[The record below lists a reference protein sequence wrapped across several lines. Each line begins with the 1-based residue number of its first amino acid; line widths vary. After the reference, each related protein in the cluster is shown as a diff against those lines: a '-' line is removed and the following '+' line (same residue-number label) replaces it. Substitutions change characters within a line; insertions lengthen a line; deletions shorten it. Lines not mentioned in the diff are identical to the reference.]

1 MKISEVKALTGL
13 TKKALNYYEEN
24 GLIKPCVSEENGYRN
39 YSDKDVEVLTQIATL
54 RRFGLSVK
62 EIKEALKSPEAL
74 LKVMAEYTEKLTKQI
89 NEMEKCKTVLSS
101 CVNDLKSDNADIK
114 KVTEDMNILSK
125 ALEMNEKER
134 EGFMITELERIFP
147 GIYGKVLSFCFNSF
161 LTESIDNQEKESAWM
176 DLVKVLDNAPNLN
189 IPVEL
194 RDSIDMDE
202 KEWKIIQDRMTEN
215 LKNDDYDNKV
225 YDIKNTMIFDMSEE
239 EQRQFEVFCT
249 YIKPEGNIEII
260 GKTLEAVDKSLSV
273 LSSKY
278 RKIKEAHLKFQEKFH
293 KKLQEEYFCMEPTM
307 PLTIVHK
314 ETMSFVGIHYTK
326 FINKK
331 DFPKFI
337 RGFNDRIA
345 EISNVVNGEKVY
357 GFSGLDSLGKDIV
370 PDSVFSFVF
379 AMQVSNIEKVPYDM
393 ISFVLPQHD
402 YLFYKH
408 IGDMKDYQKSL
419 DEVFMY
425 NIEEKNY
432 EMDILPSFQ
441 IFPSDIKDNDKNLEV
456 EMYFPVSS
464 LVNDAH
470 DSFNSI

>member
-24 GLIKPCVSEENGYRN
+24 GLIKPAVSEENSYRN
-39 YSDKDVEVLTQIATL
+39 YSDEDVEVLTQIATL

-62 EIKEALKSPEAL
+62 EIKEALESPEAL
-74 LKVMAEYTEKLTKQI
+74 LKVMAEYTKKLTKQI

-101 CVNDLKSDNADIK
+101 CVNDLKSDNTDIK

-134 EGFMITELERIFP
+134 EGFMINEIERIFP

-161 LTESIDNQEKESAWM
+161 LTEPIDSKEKEVAWM
-176 DLVKVLDNAPNLN
+176 DLVKVLDNAPNLK
-189 IPVEL
+189 IQKEL
-194 RDSIDMDE
+194 RDTIDMDE
-202 KEWKIIQDRMTEN
+202 KEWKTIQNRITEN
-215 LKNDDYDNKV
+215 LKNDNHEYKADSVN
-225 YDIKNTMIFDMSEE
+225 NMMIFDISEE

-260 GKTLEAVDKSLSV
+260 GKILEGVDKSLSV

-278 RKIKEAHLKFQEKFH
+278 RKRKENHLKFEEEFQDKF
-293 KKLQEEYFCMEPTM
+293 QEEYFCKEPSM
-307 PLTIVHK
+307 PLTIIHK
-314 ETMSFVGIHYTK
+314 ETMSFVGIHHTK

-337 RGFNDRIA
+337 REFNNRTL
-345 EISNVVNGEKVY
+345 EISNVVNGRKIY
-357 GFSGLDSLGKDIV
+357 SISGIDSLGKDIV
-370 PDSVFSFVF
+370 PDSIFSFVF
-379 AMQVSNIEKVPYDM
+379 AVQVSNIEKVPCDM

-408 IGDMKDYQKSL
+408 IGDMNDYQNSL
-419 DEVFMY
+419 NEAFMY
-425 NIEEKNY
+425 NLEEKNY

-441 IFPSDIKDNDKNLEV
+441 IFPSDIRDNDESLEV

-464 LVNDAH
+464 TKKLSTN
-470 DSFNSI
+470 

>member
-24 GLIKPCVSEENGYRN
+24 ELIKPAVSEENGYRN
-39 YSDKDVEVLTQIATL
+39 YSDKDVEVLTQISTL
-54 RRFGLSVK
+54 RRFGLSIK
-62 EIKEALKSPEAL
+62 EIKAALESSEAFLKI
-74 LKVMAEYTEKLTKQI
+74 VTEYTDKLTKQI
-89 NEMEKCKTVLSS
+89 NEMEKYKSVLSS
-101 CVNDLKSDNADIK
+101 CVNDLKVGNTDVK
-114 KVTEDMNILSK
+114 KVTEEMNKLSK
-125 ALEMNEKER
+125 ALEMDQKER
-134 EGFMITELERIFP
+134 EGFMINEFERIFP

-161 LTESIDNQEKESAWM
+161 LTEAIDSKEKENAWI
-176 DLVKVLDNAPNLN
+176 DLVKALDNTPNLN
-189 IPVEL
+189 IPEKLESSV
-194 RDSIDMDE
+194 DMDE
-202 KEWKIIQDRMTEN
+202 EEWKTIKNRMTEN
-215 LKNDDYDNKV
+215 LKNDNYEYKSESV
-225 YDIKNTMIFDMSEE
+225 SMMSFDMSEE

-278 RKIKEAHLKFQEKFH
+278 RKRKEAHLKFHEKF
-293 KKLQEEYFCMEPTM
+293 KEGYFCEEPSM

-337 RGFNDRIA
+337 REFNYRIV
-345 EISNVVNGEKVY
+345 EISNIVNGEKVY
-357 GFSGLDSLGKDIV
+357 GFSGIDSLGKDIV

-379 AMQVSNIEKVPYDM
+379 AMQVSNIEKVPCDM

-408 IGDMKDYQKSL
+408 IGDMKNYQKSL
-419 DEVFMY
+419 DEAFMY

-441 IFPSDIKDNDKNLEV
+441 IFSSDISDNDENLEV
-456 EMYFPVSS
+456 EMYFPVSK
-464 LVNDAH
+464 
-470 DSFNSI
+470 IKKMG

>member
-24 GLIKPCVSEENGYRN
+24 GLIKPSVLEENGYRN

-74 LKVMAEYTEKLTKQI
+74 LNVMAEYTKKLTKQI

-101 CVNDLKSDNADIK
+101 CVNDLKSDNTDIK

-125 ALEMNEKER
+125 ALEMNQKER
-134 EGFMITELERIFP
+134 EGFMIVEIERIFP
-147 GIYGKVLSFCFNSF
+147 GIYGKVLSFCFKSF
-161 LTESIDNQEKESAWM
+161 LTEPMDSREKENAWM
-176 DLVKVLDNAPNLN
+176 DLVKVLDNIPKLN
-189 IPVEL
+189 IPKEL
-194 RDSIDMDE
+194 MDSVDTDE
-202 KEWKIIQDRMTEN
+202 KEWKTIQNRIEEN
-215 LKNDDYDNKV
+215 LKNDNYANKA
-225 YDIKNTMIFDMSEE
+225 YNIKNTITFDISEE
-239 EQRQFEVFCT
+239 EQRQFELFCT

-278 RKIKEAHLKFQEKFH
+278 RKRKESHLKFQKKFQ
-293 KKLQEEYFCMEPTM
+293 KKFKEEYFDKEPSR

-337 RGFNDRIA
+337 REFNNIA
-345 EISNVVNGEKVY
+345 EEISNVVNRGRIY
-357 GFSGLDSLGKDIV
+357 GFAGVDSLGKDIV
-370 PDSVFSFVF
+370 PDSIFSFVF
-379 AMQVSNIEKVPYDM
+379 AVQVSNIEKVPHDM
-393 ISFVLPQHD
+393 ISFVLPQHE

-408 IGDMKDYQKSL
+408 IGDMKNYQKSF

-425 NIEEKNY
+425 KLEEKNY

-441 IFPSDIKDNDKNLEV
+441 IFPSDIRDNDENLEV
-456 EMYFPVSS
+456 EMYFPVSKTKKYK
-464 LVNDAH
+464 
-470 DSFNSI
+470 

>member
-24 GLIKPCVSEENGYRN
+24 GLIKPSVLEENGYRN

-74 LKVMAEYTEKLTKQI
+74 LNVMAEYTKKLTKQI

-101 CVNDLKSDNADIK
+101 CVNDLKSDNTDIK

-125 ALEMNEKER
+125 ALEMNQKER
-134 EGFMITELERIFP
+134 EGFMIVEIERIFP
-147 GIYGKVLSFCFNSF
+147 GIYGKVLSFCFKSF
-161 LTESIDNQEKESAWM
+161 LTEPMDSREKENAWM
-176 DLVKVLDNAPNLN
+176 DLVKVLDNIPKLN
-189 IPVEL
+189 IPKEL
-194 RDSIDMDE
+194 MDSVDTDE
-202 KEWKIIQDRMTEN
+202 KEWKTIQNRIEEN
-215 LKNDDYDNKV
+215 LKNDNYANKA
-225 YDIKNTMIFDMSEE
+225 YNIKNTITFDISEE
-239 EQRQFEVFCT
+239 EQRQFELFCT
-249 YIKPEGNIEII
+249 YIKSEGNIEII
-260 GKTLEAVDKSLSV
+260 RKTLEAVDKSLSV

-278 RKIKEAHLKFQEKFH
+278 RKRKESHLKFQKKFQ
-293 KKLQEEYFCMEPTM
+293 KKFKEEYFDKEPSR

-337 RGFNDRIA
+337 REFNNIA
-345 EISNVVNGEKVY
+345 EEISNVVNRGRIY
-357 GFSGLDSLGKDIV
+357 GFAGVDSLGKDIV
-370 PDSVFSFVF
+370 PDSIFSFVF
-379 AMQVSNIEKVPYDM
+379 AVQVSNIEKVTHDM
-393 ISFVLPQHD
+393 ISFVLPQHE

-408 IGDMKDYQKSL
+408 IGDMKNYQKSF

-425 NIEEKNY
+425 KLEEKNY

-441 IFPSDIKDNDKNLEV
+441 IFPSDIRDNDENLEV
-456 EMYFPVSS
+456 EMYFPVSKTKKYK
-464 LVNDAH
+464 
-470 DSFNSI
+470 

>member
-1 MKISEVKALTGL
+1 MKISEVKCLTGL

-24 GLIKPCVSEENGYRN
+24 GLIKPSVLEENGYRN

-74 LKVMAEYTEKLTKQI
+74 LNVMAEYTKKLTKQI

-101 CVNDLKSDNADIK
+101 CVNDLKSDNTDIK

-125 ALEMNEKER
+125 ALEMNQKER
-134 EGFMITELERIFP
+134 EGFMIVEIERIFP
-147 GIYGKVLSFCFNSF
+147 GIYGKVLSFCFKSF
-161 LTESIDNQEKESAWM
+161 LTEPVDSREKENAWM
-176 DLVKVLDNAPNLN
+176 DLVKVLDNIPKLN
-189 IPVEL
+189 IPKEL
-194 RDSIDMDE
+194 MDSVDTDE
-202 KEWKIIQDRMTEN
+202 KEWKTIQNRIKEN
-215 LKNDDYDNKV
+215 LKNDNYANKA
-225 YDIKNTMIFDMSEE
+225 YNIKNTITFDISEE
-239 EQRQFEVFCT
+239 EQRQFELFCT

-260 GKTLEAVDKSLSV
+260 GNTLEAVDKSLSV
-273 LSSKY
+273 LSSRY
-278 RKIKEAHLKFQEKFH
+278 RKRKESHLKFQKKFQ
-293 KKLQEEYFCMEPTM
+293 KKFKEEYFDKEPSR

-337 RGFNDRIA
+337 REFNNIA
-345 EISNVVNGEKVY
+345 EEISNVVNRGRIY
-357 GFSGLDSLGKDIV
+357 GFAGVDSLGKDIV
-370 PDSVFSFVF
+370 PDSIFSFVF
-379 AMQVSNIEKVPYDM
+379 AVQVSNIEKVPHDM
-393 ISFVLPQHD
+393 ISFVLPQHE

-408 IGDMKDYQKSL
+408 IGDMKNYQKSF

-425 NIEEKNY
+425 KLEEKNY

-441 IFPSDIKDNDKNLEV
+441 IFPSDIRDNDENLEV
-456 EMYFPVSS
+456 EMYFPVSKTKKYK
-464 LVNDAH
+464 
-470 DSFNSI
+470 